1 MASTL
6 KITWSGFGPWGVGQV
21 IVGDARCA
29 TGRPRTPV
37 LMLTMSGHAVPND
50 LRLSC
55 AYGGRSTRGALR
67 GRARRSPAAPVVG
80 AGRTPVAEEVLGQFL
95 GGLTA
100 RRTERVAGP
109 ATRSR
114 SSGCSQT
121 LPRAHPDRKSTRLN

>member
-55 AYGGRSTRGALR
+55 AYGGRSTRGAVLPPEGAGWGR
-67 GRARRSPAAPVVG
+67 GRSTRRPARGLGPRLRWRTRWPAEAV
-80 AGRTPVAEEVLGQFL
+80 AGRHRGRRWRSEEHTSELQSL
-95 GGLTA
+95 
-100 RRTERVAGP
+100 R
-109 ATRSR
+109 
-114 SSGCSQT
+114 
-121 LPRAHPDRKSTRLN
+121 